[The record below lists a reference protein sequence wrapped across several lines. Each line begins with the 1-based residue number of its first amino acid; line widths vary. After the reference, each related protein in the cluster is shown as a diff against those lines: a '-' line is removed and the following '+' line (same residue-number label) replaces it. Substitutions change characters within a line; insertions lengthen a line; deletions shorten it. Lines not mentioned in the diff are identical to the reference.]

1 MRHVTTDG
9 PGSIR
14 EFRDLLEYL
23 RDREAGA
30 TVLSSNRFC
39 ELLGIDPE
47 MLVELARSFEAHGRT
62 SGSASEQCF
71 IRAALRVL
79 SAASNVG
86 GNLERAICWFH
97 NESLAPFGHKTAER
111 LIADGR
117 VEDVI
122 GYVMSLDAGVAG

>member
-1 MRHVTTDG
+1 MRRVTTDG
-9 PGSIR
+9 SGSIR
-14 EFRDLLEYL
+14 DFGDLLEYM

-47 MLVELARSFEAHGRT
+47 MLVELAKSLEAHGRA

-79 SAASNVG
+79 SAASDVG
-86 GNLERAICWFH
+86 GNLERAISWFH

-111 LIADGR
+111 VVAEGR

>member
-9 PGSIR
+9 SGSIR
-14 EFRDLLEYL
+14 DFSDLLEYL

-30 TVLSSNRFC
+30 TVLSSKRFC

-47 MLVELARSFEAHGRT
+47 VLVELARSFEVLGRT

-79 SAASNVG
+79 SAASDVSG
-86 GNLERAICWFH
+86 DVERAISWFR

-111 LIADGR
+111 VVAEGR